1 MNDLIQ
7 LNELSEH
14 QKVLISM
21 LKVLMQ
27 CAKST
32 VFAICFLQARRS
44 AQSDTAVLFRGMMM
58 PTLF

>member
-14 QKVLISM
+14 QKVLLSM
-21 LKVLMQ
+21 LKDFDAVCEKHGIRYML
-27 CAKST
+27 
-32 VFAICFLQARRS
+32 FAGTALGAV
-44 AQSDTAVLFRGMMM
+44 TAVLFRGMMM